1 MNSIDAFLKFDGID
15 GESNR
20 EGHENEID
28 VQGWSWIADN
38 TVSRSAGG
46 GSGVGQASA
55 GDFSFTHFYDK
66 ASPTLAKALS
76 MGRPIATVTMTARKA
91 GDGQQDFLKVTFKAV
106 NITRINPTGSAG
118 GDIVEAVSFFYEDI
132 EFEYK
137 PQDDKGAL
145 GGAVKFG
152 WNIKTG
158 AKR

>member
-1 MNSIDAFLKFDGID
+1 MSIDAFLKFEGID
-15 GESNR
+15 GESSR

-28 VQGWSWIADN
+28 VLSWGWGATN
-38 TVSRSAGG
+38 VVARSAGG

-55 GDFSFTHFYDK
+55 GDFSFVHHYDK
-66 ASPTLAKALS
+66 ASPTLAKALAT
-76 MGRPIATVTMTARKA
+76 GRPVATVTLTSRKA

-106 NITRINPTGSAG
+106 NITSISPSGASG
-118 GDIVEAVSFFYEDI
+118 GDITETVSFFYEDI

-137 PQDDKGAL
+137 PQDAKGGL